1 MGSQRVGPDLVTEH
15 VHMCKQMAR
24 NKYSV
29 NMHSFPSSLPI
40 HCPHS
45 FWAYSSGDSQKS
57 CSKLGLK
64 TSVASRNISGRRG
77 PVFLS
82 YFAETLVSFELDLAF
97 YIHVPNSSSLL
108 WTLYSQTSPRGRAS
122 DLQPVLLEPQQLLRI
137 TSLWPPTK
145 GTATDVP
152 SWKTE
157 PEAVKIS
164 SVRTF

>member
-15 VHMCKQMAR
+15 AHMCKQMAH

-29 NMHSFPSSLPI
+29 NMHSFPSSLSI

-57 CSKLGLK
+57 CSRLGPK
-64 TSVASRNISGRRG
+64 TSVASRNISRKRG
-77 PVFLS
+77 PMFLS
-82 YFAETLVSFELDLAF
+82 YFAENLVSFELDLAF

-108 WTLYSQTSPRGRAS
+108 WMLYSQTSRGGAS
-122 DLQPVLLEPQQLLRI
+122 DLQPVLLKPQQLLRI

-145 GTATDVP
+145 GAATDVL
-152 SWKTE
+152 S
-157 PEAVKIS
+157 
-164 SVRTF
+164 